1 MVATTISDLTTLII
15 LVNTFHHISS
25 SHSYTEPLEHYSVQI
40 SQPVNILFVI
50 QVIGQNKFR
59 DRVQKNSPL
68 YSCSCSLSYKSL
80 SPSSSLVS
88 KQLSVKVEEIDVVV
102 DTDVEM

>member
-25 SHSYTEPLEHYSVQI
+25 SHSYTKLLEHYSVQI

-59 DRVQKNSPL
+59 DRVQNNSPL

-88 KQLSVKVEEIDVVV
+88 KQLSVKEIDVVV